1 MYDIIIIGSGPAG
14 LSAAVYASRAEL
26 NTLVIEKEYQGTGQI
41 AESERVENYLGLYGE
56 SGFDLGEKFREHAL
70 SLGARFTD
78 GEVTSISKEEGFY
91 KVSLSDSTDIETKA
105 IIYAA
110 GAKPKRLNIEG
121 ENKYSGCGV
130 SYCAICDGAFYKDK
144 IVAVVGG
151 GDTALSDALLLSKT
165 SKLVYVI
172 HRRNEL
178 RANKALQTA
187 ANQKENIRFIL
198 NAVPVEITGDKKV
211 QSVKLLR
218 NNVLEE
224 LDVNG
229 VFVAVGTAPE
239 SGLLK
244 GIAELDGNGY
254 IVAGEDCVTSAEGI
268 FAAGDVRTKQLRQ
281 VITAA
286 ADGAVAV
293 HSAEN
298 YLLELSR

>member
-78 GEVTSISKEEGFY
+78 GEVTSISKEEAFY

-144 IVAVVGG
+144 TVAVVGG

>member
-78 GEVTSISKEEGFY
+78 GEVTSISKEEAFY

>member
-1 MYDIIIIGSGPAG
+1 M
-14 LSAAVYASRAEL
+14 
-26 NTLVIEKEYQGTGQI
+26 T
-41 AESERVENYLGLYGE
+41 
-56 SGFDLGEKFREHAL
+56 F
-70 SLGARFTD
+70 
-78 GEVTSISKEEGFY
+78 
-91 KVSLSDSTDIETKA
+91 
-105 IIYAA
+105 
-110 GAKPKRLNIEG
+110 
-121 ENKYSGCGV
+121 
-130 SYCAICDGAFYKDK
+130 
-144 IVAVVGG
+144 IV
-151 GDTALSDALLLSKT
+151 
-165 SKLVYVI
+165 
-172 HRRNEL
+172 
-178 RANKALQTA
+178 
-187 ANQKENIRFIL
+187 